1 MALATGGTAVGAI
14 RTRSR
19 PISCAFRS
27 AAAVGMISVS
37 PFGKT
42 ARTSRTR
49 MVSFTFSLRA
59 CLRGGNFLPGVM
71 LAALGSVH
79 RCLLSD
85 HRQRQKSKRHHHCLS
100 L

>member
-1 MALATGGTAVGAI
+1 MAVAWGMLVGLVMWFLGSSWLKVLGAEPEARHQGTVYLK
-14 RTRSR
+14 
-19 PISCAFRS
+19 

-42 ARTSRTR
+42 ARTSRAR

-71 LAALGSVH
+71 S
-79 RCLLSD
+79 
-85 HRQRQKSKRHHHCLS
+85 
-100 L
+100 